1 MRKKKPTSSRNT
13 PSKMTARPAGM
24 RKSHSSFLMA
34 EKKKHSTT
42 QKHKR
47 IFAKKYTILPETGE
61 KSTHIHTSFHFDS
74 SFLYIKFVG
83 FSPVNHT

>member
-47 IFAKKYTILPETGE
+47 IFAKKVHNTAR
-61 KSTHIHTSFHFDS
+61 
-74 SFLYIKFVG
+74 
-83 FSPVNHT
+83 NW